1 MAIEKHSNEA
11 RRAKSGP
18 SVLALLK
25 TPFEADV
32 VRYTL
37 EQKIEGYRQQ
47 IAESELALTKLRN
60 RRDDLLKQLAAEEAK
75 DKIEAALNEKE
86 AAR

>member
-1 MAIEKHSNEA
+1 MAQTDHDPEDGKAHLAE
-11 RRAKSGP
+11 SGP

-25 TPFEADV
+25 TPLDPEV

-47 IAESELALTKLRN
+47 MVKSELDLTELRA
-60 RRDDLLKQLAAEEAK
+60 RRDDLLRQLAEEEAK
-75 DKIEAALNEKE
+75 TGS
-86 AAR
+86 RRY